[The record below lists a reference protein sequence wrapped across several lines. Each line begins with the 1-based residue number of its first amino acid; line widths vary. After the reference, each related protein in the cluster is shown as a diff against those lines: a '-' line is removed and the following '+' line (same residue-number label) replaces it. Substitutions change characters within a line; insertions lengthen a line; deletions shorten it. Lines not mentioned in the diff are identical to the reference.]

1 MKKYAFSVILVAL
14 ITNFILAYIIMLLW
28 NWLLPTLFGLITI
41 TYWQAFGVLILL
53 NIISGLFKNKSK

>member
-1 MKKYAFSVILVAL
+1 MKKYACSTIIAA
-14 ITNFILAYIIMLLW
+14 IISQFILAYIIMLLW